1 MQSQEDRPRAHQPLV
16 DAGLVSDSLGLRE
29 TLVVIL
35 RVLAILGTTM
45 VVYAVLP
52 IEDEE
57 WATTATAIFA
67 GVGLLVVLAVYFAQ
81 FRRIERAERP
91 MIAAIEALVLVFGMF
106 LALFA
111 FVYVSLSAADPQAF
125 SEQLDKVAGV
135 YFSVTVM
142 ATVGFGDIAPLSPT
156 ARTLATVNMLVNLV
170 LLGSAVKL
178 LGHKAQRAQEKRR
191 RRRHAAG
198 SGERGAD
205 PQDPREGLN

>member
-1 MQSQEDRPRAHQPLV
+1 MQSQEDQPRAHQPLV

-35 RVLAILGTTM
+35 RVLVILGTTM

-52 IEDEE
+52 IDDEE
-57 WATTATAIFA
+57 SATTATAIFA

-106 LALFA
+106 LSLFA
-111 FVYVSLSAADPQAF
+111 FIYVSLSAADPQAF
-125 SEQLDKVAGV
+125 SEPLDKVAGV

-156 ARTLATVNMLVNLV
+156 ARILATVNMLVNIV

-178 LGHKAQRAQEKRR
+178 LAHKAQRARELRR
-191 RRRHAAG
+191 QGPHTHGA
-198 SGERGAD
+198 GERGAH
-205 PQDPREGLN
+205 PQDPRKD